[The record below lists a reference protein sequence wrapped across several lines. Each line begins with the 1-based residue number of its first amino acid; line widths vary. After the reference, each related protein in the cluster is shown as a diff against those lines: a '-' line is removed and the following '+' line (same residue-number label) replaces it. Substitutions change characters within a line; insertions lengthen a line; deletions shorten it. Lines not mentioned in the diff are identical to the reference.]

1 MWTISMKYGGFS
13 SEMLHKH
20 KNKISEKLQQAYRK
34 TGQTSKWISEHEER
48 PIDSKQNKTQ
58 GGKKKI
64 EKRIRNSK
72 DVGEYQMI

>member
-34 TGQTSKWISEHEER
+34 TGQTSK
-48 PIDSKQNKTQ
+48 
-58 GGKKKI
+58 
-64 EKRIRNSK
+64 
-72 DVGEYQMI
+72 